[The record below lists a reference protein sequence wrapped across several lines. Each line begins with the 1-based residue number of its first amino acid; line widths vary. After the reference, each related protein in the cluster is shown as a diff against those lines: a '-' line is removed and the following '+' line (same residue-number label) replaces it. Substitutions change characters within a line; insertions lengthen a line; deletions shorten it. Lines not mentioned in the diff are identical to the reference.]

1 MLFRTFKQ
9 LVESLTIVCHM
20 FQVQLTRMKYV
31 HQSAKTMNPLR
42 DTNAKMWL
50 YLKVLPRLRLLSS
63 NLDLLKQLLLFM
75 EIFSPTKLESTT
87 TSLVMKLAA
96 MLSKLLVG
104 DKKAVLTTGLL
115 LTLGDPNGVK
125 MATSE

>member
-1 MLFRTFKQ
+1 
-9 LVESLTIVCHM
+9 
-20 FQVQLTRMKYV
+20 
-31 HQSAKTMNPLR
+31 MNPLR